1 MKKSDVLNFFRTQ
14 QKVAAALSEAGFP
27 ISQAAVSKWGEH
39 VPPLRAYQLERIT
52 NGQLKADDALNDGEQ
67 QAA

>member
-1 MKKSDVLNFFRTQ
+1 MTKTDVLNFFQTQ
-14 QKVAAALSEAGFP
+14 IKVAAALTDAGFP
-27 ISQAAVSKWGEH
+27 ISQAAVSKWGDS

-52 NGQLKADDALNDGEQ
+52 NGQLKADDSQNDDEQ

>member
-1 MKKSDVLNFFRTQ
+1 MET
-14 QKVAAALSEAGFP
+14 SEAVKHFKGKSKLAKALGITP
-27 ISQAAVSKWGEH
+27 ASVSQWGEH

-52 NGQLKADDALNDGEQ
+52 KGQLKADDSQNDGEQ

>member
-1 MKKSDVLNFFRTQ
+1 MKTSMAIDHFETATALANALGITKSSV
-14 QKVAAALSEAGFP
+14 
-27 ISQAAVSKWGEH
+27 SQWGDN

-52 NGQLKADDALNDGEQ
+52 NGQLKADDSQNDDEQ

>member
-1 MKKSDVLNFFRTQ
+1 MKTSMAIAHFETATALAKALGITKSSV
-14 QKVAAALSEAGFP
+14 
-27 ISQAAVSKWGEH
+27 SQWGEH

-52 NGQLKADDALNDGEQ
+52 NGQLKTDDALNDGEQ

>member
-1 MKKSDVLNFFRTQ
+1 MKKSDVLHFFQTQ

>member
-1 MKKSDVLNFFRTQ
+1 MKKSDVLNFFQTQ
-14 QKVAAALSEAGFP
+14 QKVAASLTEAGFP
-27 ISQAAVSKWGEH
+27 ISQAAVSKWGDN

-52 NGQLKADDALNDGEQ
+52 NGKLMADDSQNDDEQ

>member
-1 MKKSDVLNFFRTQ
+1 MKTSMAIAHFKTATALAKALGISKSSV
-14 QKVAAALSEAGFP
+14 
-27 ISQAAVSKWGEH
+27 SQWGDN

-52 NGQLKADDALNDGEQ
+52 NGQLMADDSQNDDEQ

>member
-1 MKKSDVLNFFRTQ
+1 MKTSMAIDHFETATALAKALGITKSSV
-14 QKVAAALSEAGFP
+14 
-27 ISQAAVSKWGEH
+27 SQWGEH

-52 NGQLKADDALNDGEQ
+52 NGQLKADDAQNDGEQ